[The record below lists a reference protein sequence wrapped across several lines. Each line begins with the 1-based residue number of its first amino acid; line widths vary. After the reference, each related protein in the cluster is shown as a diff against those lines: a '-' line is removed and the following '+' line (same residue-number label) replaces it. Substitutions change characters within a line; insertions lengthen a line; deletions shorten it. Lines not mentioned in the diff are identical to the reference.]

1 MRWLDRAGQ
10 EFDEAVVNFSIRRA
24 RDHAGLTAVTL
35 APLSSTAR
43 QAQIRTV
50 GAAMAAHGG
59 GFRWAVCFVANVRRH
74 FFLSSALQSAKLPPS
89 SFMHPLRLLSV
100 SLGLRIFSGLAA
112 ASGGVGIVAA
122 ADATGAAPV
131 HATIDDAIARGD
143 VEDVKRHLARDP
155 AAARGRA
162 DAKLSPLHSAILRR
176 QVKIVPLLLDAGAD
190 PQAPDSAARTPLHLA
205 VERGDAAIVREL
217 LNRKADPTKG
227 DRAGWTPLHLAAAK
241 NRVEIATLLLESGM
255 NPNLLSQLGGTA
267 LHEAA
272 AAGSMEIVKLL
283 LARGVDSSIRSKP
296 GVTALDLAREY
307 KHAEVAALLERT
319 PARK

>member
-1 MRWLDRAGQ
+1 MVPDLRACPFPRIGRVPSLLSFLRFQVRETSAVLPTMR
-10 EFDEAVVNFSIRRA
+10 
-24 RDHAGLTAVTL
+24 
-35 APLSSTAR
+35 
-43 QAQIRTV
+43 
-50 GAAMAAHGG
+50 
-59 GFRWAVCFVANVRRH
+59 
-74 FFLSSALQSAKLPPS
+74 
-89 SFMHPLRLLSV
+89 PLRLLFLC
-100 SLGLRIFSGLAA
+100 LGLPFLAGPLTAAEAA
-112 ASGGVGIVAA
+112 A
-122 ADATGAAPV
+122 AAPV

-190 PQAPDSAARTPLHLA
+190 VQAPDSAARTPLHLA

-217 LNRKADPTKG
+217 LSRKADPTKG

-241 NRVEIATLLLESGM
+241 NRVEIATLLLDTGM

-272 AAGSMEIVKLL
+272 AAGSMEIVKML
-283 LARGVDSSIRSKP
+283 LARGVDPSIRSKP

>member
-1 MRWLDRAGQ
+1 MRFPAHICDVGKTVLRSIERTPSLLAFLRIQ
-10 EFDEAVVNFSIRRA
+10 VRETAAVFPTMR
-24 RDHAGLTAVTL
+24 
-35 APLSSTAR
+35 
-43 QAQIRTV
+43 
-50 GAAMAAHGG
+50 
-59 GFRWAVCFVANVRRH
+59 
-74 FFLSSALQSAKLPPS
+74 
-89 SFMHPLRLLSV
+89 PLRFRSFY
-100 SLGLRIFSGLAA
+100 LGLRLFTGLAA
-112 ASGGVGIVAA
+112 VGGSAGLLVAA
-122 ADATGAAPV
+122 ETAASAPV

-155 AAARGRA
+155 GSARGRA
-162 DAKLSPLHSAILRR
+162 DAKLSPLHAAILRR

-217 LNRKADPTKG
+217 LRRKADPTKG

-241 NRVEIATLLLESGM
+241 NRVEIAGLLLDSGM

-283 LARGVDSSIRSKP
+283 LARGVDPSIRSKP